1 MKYLSLF
8 IITIF
13 IFICFLFALN
23 KNDKDLKSVFINKEA
38 PEFNLKSLKKNNL
51 SNKDFENEILLVNFF
66 ASWCIPCIVEHDFLF
81 ELKKQKEIKIYGINY
96 KDNIK
101 DLENWLNKL
110 GNPYT
115 KIGIDKSGLN
125 SIDWG
130 VNGIP
135 ESFLIDKD
143 GIIRQKVNGIID
155 NKQIKIL
162 IEKIDYLEKK

>member
-143 GIIRQKVNGIID
+143 GIIRHKVNGIID

-162 IEKIDYLEKK
+162 IEKIDYLENK

>member
-130 VNGIP
+130 INGIP

-143 GIIRQKVNGIID
+143 GIIRHKVNGIID

>member
-1 MKYLSLF
+1 M
-8 IITIF
+8 
-13 IFICFLFALN
+13 
-23 KNDKDLKSVFINKEA
+23 
-38 PEFNLKSLKKNNL
+38 
-51 SNKDFENEILLVNFF
+51 
-66 ASWCIPCIVEHDFLF
+66 
-81 ELKKQKEIKIYGINY
+81 
-96 KDNIK
+96 
-101 DLENWLNKL
+101 NKL

-143 GIIRQKVNGIID
+143 GIIRHKVNGIID

>member
-143 GIIRQKVNGIID
+143 GIIRHKVNGIID

>member
-81 ELKKQKEIKIYGINY
+81 ELKKQKEIKIYGLNY

-143 GIIRQKVNGIID
+143 GIIRHKVNGIID